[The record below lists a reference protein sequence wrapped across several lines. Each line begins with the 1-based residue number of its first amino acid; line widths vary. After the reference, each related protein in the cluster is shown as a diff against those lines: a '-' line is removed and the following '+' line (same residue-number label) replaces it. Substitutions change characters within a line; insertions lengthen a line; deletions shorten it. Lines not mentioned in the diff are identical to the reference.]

1 MVRPENVSLTANG
14 DNENRASGTLKETIM
29 IGQITKYFLELPD
42 GTEMVATMLTDRGA
56 PIAEKGAA
64 VTFHWAVQDTR
75 VFADST
81 DTDSV

>member
-1 MVRPENVSLTANG
+1 
-14 DNENRASGTLKETIM
+14 M

-42 GTEMVATMLTDRGA
+42 STEMVATTLTDRGP

-81 DTDSV
+81 DTNPI